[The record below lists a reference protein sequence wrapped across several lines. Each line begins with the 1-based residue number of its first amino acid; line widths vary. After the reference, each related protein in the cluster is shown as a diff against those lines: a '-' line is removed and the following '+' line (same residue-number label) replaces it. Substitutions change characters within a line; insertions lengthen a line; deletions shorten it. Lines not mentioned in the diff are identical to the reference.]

1 MNFKI
6 IVLAGLLL
14 AGCSSTESI
23 SSNTENDVLN
33 NEPSVQLTVVAQS
46 LSQWPYA
53 KQQLTYSIKNKDITP
68 NTGEKISSWKSITET
83 NIIAKLN
90 SLGLTQASDEKANLS
105 IIYGVTAPSDNT
117 KAADAMFDTL
127 GLTTG
132 SSTGGT
138 NGAIDITINDNRSGI
153 AIWAG
158 AVSAAVDKPIKTETT
173 KNRVIKS
180 LIDSLLN
187 KLPQAN

>member
-117 KAADAMFDTL
+117 RAADARY
-127 GLTTG
+127 LTSCPTRR
-132 SSTGGT
+132 STT
-138 NGAIDITINDNRSGI
+138 VADN
-153 AIWAG
+153 
-158 AVSAAVDKPIKTETT
+158 
-173 KNRVIKS
+173 
-180 LIDSLLN
+180 
-187 KLPQAN
+187 